1 MALKTRIRLL
11 AATRIAIV
19 SFACAIVLAV
29 FGVAFA
35 SDATSIMIAQVGALW
50 QVIICLIGVLDLLIS
65 GILVWIVGNQK
76 ETFQRMNKLEKG
88 EDSRKEF
95 VSKEICDLKHKPQT
109 KEIQKWQQ
117 L

>member
-11 AATRIAIV
+11 AMTRIGIV
-19 SFACAIVLAV
+19 VFACLIVFAV

-35 SDATSIMIAQVGALW
+35 SDATSLMIAQVGVLW

-76 ETFQRMNKLEKG
+76 EAFKRLNSIETGKAFRE
-88 EDSRKEF
+88 EF
-95 VSKEICDLKHKPQT
+95 VSKEVCKEKHK
-109 KEIQKWQQ
+109 
-117 L
+117 